1 MAKKG
6 LRYVAIGI
14 LSEDGK
20 TYTGGKHLSPA
31 AHLTGTPTSANVK
44 DYGDDRVTDT
54 DKSVTGGTLSLELT
68 NDEDEI
74 YSMVLGH
81 KTQTGTGTEKTILYN
96 ADDVAPFVGVGAVG
110 LSGKK
115 WVAKFYKKVQF
126 AEPTDEDQT
135 KQENTTFSHVTLEG
149 DILIMEDGS
158 WKERETFG
166 TLEAAKAWVDK
177 KTGVTTEG

>member
-14 LSEDGK
+14 LDAEKG
-20 TYTGGKHLSPA
+20 TYSGGKHLSPA

-44 DYGDDRVTDT
+44 DYGDDRVVDT
-54 DKSVTGGTLSLELT
+54 DKSVTGGTVSLELT
-68 NDEDEI
+68 DDDDEI
-74 YSMVLGH
+74 YTMVLGH
-81 KTQTGTGTEKTILYN
+81 KTTTGTDTTAKTIVYN

-110 LSGKK
+110 QSGSK
-115 WVAKFYKKVQF
+115 WTAKFYKKVQF

-149 DILIMEDGS
+149 DLLLMEDGT
-158 WKERETFG
+158 WKERQTFA
-166 TLEAAKAWVDK
+166 TLAEAKAWVDK
-177 KTGVTTEG
+177 KCGVASA